1 MPPVCKTVLAGVLI
15 PLFTNTTMDLP
26 ITGYKCIPT
35 GQGPHLISVIY
46 YFLFKAFPSFLP
58 YISAYL
64 VPFCRLSEAWAKP
77 QMPGEEVGVV
87 F

>member
-1 MPPVCKTVLAGVLI
+1 MCKPVLTGVLM
-15 PLFTNTTMDLP
+15 PLFTDTTMDLP
-26 ITGYKCIPT
+26 ITGYECILT
-35 GQGPHLISVIY
+35 GQGPQLISVAY

-58 YISAYL
+58 SISAYL
-64 VPFCRLSEAWAKP
+64 FPFCRLIEAWAKP

>member
-1 MPPVCKTVLAGVLI
+1 MCKPVLTGVFM

-26 ITGYKCIPT
+26 ITGYKCILT
-35 GQGPHLISVIY
+35 GQGPHLISVAY

-64 VPFCRLSEAWAKP
+64 LPFYRLSEAWAKP